1 MLMKSGLFLLLVIV
15 LQVSG
20 RYKNVE
26 PDFIENV
33 IKRESDSD
41 SRIVSGWEAQPGQH
55 PHHAA
60 LRMVSPIG
68 GVSGCGG
75 SIVSKEW
82 VVTAAHCTAGR
93 QTVVVRGGVVSLTD
107 PEYIFE
113 TTEYYNHPKYNDLQA
128 LVVQPHDISLVK
140 VPRPFVYSRL
150 LKAIRIQP
158 RADAYRD
165 YDGEQV
171 YASGHG
177 RTWTLGTVT
186 EVLRW
191 VYLTA
196 ISNDLCGRTF
206 VSGIIIDTSIC
217 ARYYN
222 VTSQST
228 CQGDSGGPLVHV
240 SSDGVPTLVGV
251 TSFVAGG
258 DFGCHS
264 GLPAGFVRP
273 GPYLSWFE
281 EITGIDF
288 ENLQEDDVEVT
299 TTPPADSEEDSVE
312 QTSTP
317 PADSEEVTTA
327 PPEDSEEDSKE
338 DVTTPT
344 PEDSEEGSGSSEDS
358 SDEDKPEPEDSEE
371 DSDSSESEDDEMKEL
386 LKRLEVKVK
395 VKVRFNKYKK
405 LLEKEKEKEKHR
417 KKHHHH

>member
-1 MLMKSGLFLLLVIV
+1 MLMKSGLLLLLVTV

-33 IKRESDSD
+33 IKRESEANSG

-68 GVSGCGG
+68 GVSACGG

-93 QTVVVRGGVVSLTD
+93 QTIVVRGGVVSLTN

-113 TTEYYNHPKYNDLQA
+113 STEFYNHPQYNELQP

-140 VPRPFVYSRL
+140 VPRPFVYTRL
-150 LKAIRIQP
+150 LKNIRVQP
-158 RADAYRD
+158 SADAYRD

-177 RTWTLGTVT
+177 RTWTLGSTT
-186 EVLRW
+186 EDLRW
-191 VYLTA
+191 VYLRA

-206 VSGIIIDTSIC
+206 VSGIIIETSIC

-273 GPYLSWFE
+273 GPYLPWFKV
-281 EITGIDF
+281 ITGLDF
-288 ENLQEDDVEVT
+288 ENLQEDD
-299 TTPPADSEEDSVE
+299 
-312 QTSTP
+312 
-317 PADSEEVTTA
+317 DSEEVTTTAPPPEESEESSEEVNTTTTA
-327 PPEDSEEDSKE
+327 PPEESEEDSSE
-338 DVTTPT
+338 EVTTTTAP
-344 PEDSEEGSGSSEDS
+344 PEESSEETEESE
-358 SDEDKPEPEDSEE
+358 EE
-371 DSDSSESEDDEMKEL
+371 DSDSSESEDDDMKDL
-386 LKRLEVKVK
+386 MKRLEVKVK
-395 VKVRFNKYKK
+395 VKVRLNKFIKK
-405 LLEKEKEKEKHR
+405 EIEKEKEKHR
-417 KKHHHH
+417 KKLHHH

>member
-1 MLMKSGLFLLLVIV
+1 MKSGLLLLLVTV

-33 IKRESDSD
+33 IKRESEALVSSHSG

-60 LRMVSPIG
+60 LRMVSPTG

-82 VVTAAHCTAGR
+82 VITAAHCTAGR
-93 QTVVVRGGVVSLTD
+93 LTVVVRGGVVSLTD

-113 TTEYYNHPKYNDLQA
+113 TTEYYNHPKYNNDLP
-128 LVVQPHDISLVK
+128 LLVQPHDISLVK

-150 LKAIRIQP
+150 LKAIRVQP

-177 RTWTLGTVT
+177 RTWTLGSVT

-191 VYLTA
+191 VYLRA
-196 ISNDLCGRTF
+196 ISNESCGRTF

-217 ARYYN
+217 ARFFN

-240 SSDGVPTLVGV
+240 GSDGVPTLVGV

-264 GLPAGFVRP
+264 GLPAGFIRP

-281 EITGIDF
+281 EVTGIDF
-288 ENLQEDDVEVT
+288 ENLQEDDDSAEVT
-299 TTPPADSEEDSVE
+299 TTPPVDSDEDSSEESTATSAPPTTASPEESEEDS
-312 QTSTP
+312 
-317 PADSEEVTTA
+317 SEE
-327 PPEDSEEDSKE
+327 
-338 DVTTPT
+338 
-344 PEDSEEGSGSSEDS
+344 
-358 SDEDKPEPEDSEE
+358 KPEPEDSEE
-371 DSDSSESEDDEMKEL
+371 DDSDSSESNDDEMKEL

-395 VKVRFNKYKK
+395 VKVRFNKYIKK
-405 LLEKEKEKEKHR
+405 QVEKEKQKQM
-417 KKHHHH
+417 KKLHHH